1 MNPLLPK
8 ILAAAL
14 AAVRRYGWLPIAV
27 FLTHEYCSHVADAYR
42 RWPAIDVPLHFLG
55 GFAMAYFLDGALRTF
70 QNRTLL
76 RAPDPI
82 LRLLLVFAL
91 VGTIAT
97 FWEFAE
103 WISDRYFGTN
113 CQMRDLDDTL
123 LDQLVG
129 LLGGL
134 AYLLPQLLR
143 LAKSFYVPRKTG

>member
-1 MNPLLPK
+1 MSG
-8 ILAAAL
+8 AAAF
-14 AAVRRYGWLPIAV
+14 AAVRRYGWFPIAV
-27 FLTHEYCSHVADAYR
+27 FLAHEYCSHVLDGYG
-42 RWPAIDVPLHFLG
+42 RWPAIDIPMHFLG

-70 QNRTLL
+70 RDRALL
-76 RAPDPI
+76 RAPEPI

-113 CQMRDLDDTL
+113 CQMGDLDDTL

-134 AYLLPQLLR
+134 AYLLPSLLR
-143 LAKSFYVPRKTG
+143 LAKSFYVPCKTG